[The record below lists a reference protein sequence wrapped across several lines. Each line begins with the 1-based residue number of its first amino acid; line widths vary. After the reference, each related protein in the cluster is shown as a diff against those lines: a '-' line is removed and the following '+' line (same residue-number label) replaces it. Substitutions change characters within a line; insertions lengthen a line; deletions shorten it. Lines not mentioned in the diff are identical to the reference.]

1 MDPSPLNLAVD
12 GDVTAVDD
20 IEPTDLVYEDLD
32 VNGLAEPP
40 PIAEQLA
47 SQIEYSP
54 ADDYQPI
61 DLTDAA
67 GVVELNRDAT
77 VDAVS
82 TERPS

>member
-12 GDVTAVDD
+12 GDVSAVDD

-32 VNGLAEPP
+32 VDGHAAPP

-47 SQIEYSP
+47 AQHEYSP
-54 ADDYQPI
+54 ADDYHSV
-61 DLTDAA
+61 DLTDTA
-67 GVVELNRDAT
+67 GVVNLNRDAT